1 MLSEIVTADFTS
13 LLVVSAL
20 VGVVI
25 GLTGMGGGALMTP
38 ALIFLGIPPT
48 TAVANDLVAAVA
60 NKSVGAFVHWRRG
73 SPNLQMAKWLI
84 IGSVPFALAGA
95 FIIDAVGGDVEQQ
108 SFVKVAIGVALLL
121 ASATYVLRI
130 LLHLLRRTGTGAHD
144 PTVRPLPTFLVGA
157 VGGLLVGI
165 TSVGSGSLIMV
176 ALLLLY
182 PTLRAS
188 RLVGTD
194 LVQAIP
200 LVFAAALGHVIVS
213 GVDWGILVPLVI
225 GGMPGTY
232 IGARL
237 ANWVPQSII
246 RRGIAIVLTLTGL
259 TLLGVPPTVVGIIA
273 ACMLILGPVV
283 WGFVRRAFGRVAF
296 DAVTLSG
303 RRLTVDTGPR
313 LAAVT
318 SPDHEAARRFADA
331 AGDELLRVRAEA
343 ASDPS
348 AAALKDRGD
357 AAGQAALAKLLS
369 EHYPHDAVLSEE
381 ARDNTER
388 LQAQRVWIID
398 PLDGTREFSEIPRD
412 DWAVHVALWE
422 RGHLCAGAVA
432 LPARRRTFSTD
443 QDPAPLPERPTR
455 TPLRLAVSRSR
466 PPAFVSQLADQLGAE
481 LIPMGSAGVKA
492 MSVIAGSTDAYVHA
506 GGQFEWDSAA
516 PVAVA
521 RAHGLHCSR
530 IDGSALKYNRADPWL
545 PDLVICRPELAT
557 EILDAIAACLRR
569 SS

>member
-1 MLSEIVTADFTS
+1 MLGESLTGDFTS

-73 SPNLQMAKWLI
+73 SPNLQLAKWLI
-84 IGSVPFALAGA
+84 IGSVPFALGGA
-95 FIIDAVGGDVEQQ
+95 FITDAVGGQIEEQN
-108 SFVKVAIGVALLL
+108 FVRVAIGVALVL

-130 LLHLLRRTGTGAHD
+130 LLHLLRRTGTASQD
-144 PTVRPLPTFLVGA
+144 PPVRPIPTLIIGA
-157 VGGLLVGI
+157 IGGLLVGI

-200 LVFAAALGHVIVS
+200 LVLAAALGHVIVN
-213 GVDWGILVPLVI
+213 GVDWAILAPLI
-225 GGMPGTY
+225 LGGMPGTY
-232 IGARL
+232 AGARL
-237 ANWVPQSII
+237 AHKVPQSVI
-246 RRGIAIVLTLTGL
+246 RRGIAIVLSLTGL
-259 TLLGVPPTVVGIIA
+259 TLLGVPPTIVAIIGA
-273 ACMLILGPVV
+273 TLLILGPVA
-283 WGFVRRAFGRVAF
+283 WGFVRRAFGRASF
-296 DAVTLSG
+296 DSITLSG
-303 RRLTVDTGPR
+303 RREQMGNSPR
-313 LAAVT
+313 LAPMS
-318 SPDHEAARRFADA
+318 SPDHESARVF
-331 AGDELLRVRAEA
+331 AEA
-343 ASDPS
+343 AGQELLAVRSDAPPELP
-348 AAALKDRGD
+348 AAMLKDRGD
-357 AAGQAALAKLLS
+357 AAGQAVLATLLR
-369 EHYPHDAVLSEE
+369 ERYPGDAVLSEE
-381 ARDNTER
+381 GKDDASR
-388 LQAQRVWIID
+388 LEANRVWIVD

-422 RGHLCAGAVA
+422 RGSLSAGAVA
-432 LPARRRTFSTD
+432 LPAREQTFSTGD
-443 QDPAPLPERPTR
+443 AHAAVPARPMDA
-455 TPLRLAVSRSR
+455 PLRLAVSRSR
-466 PPAFVSQLADQLGAE
+466 PPAFVSKLAEHLGAD

-492 MSVIAGSTDAYVHA
+492 MSVVDGSTDAYIHA

-521 RAHGLHCSR
+521 LSHGLHCSR
-530 IDGSALKYNRADPWL
+530 IDGSPLEYNRSDPTL
-545 PDLVICRPELAT
+545 PDLLICRSELADQLLQALADV
-557 EILDAIAACLRR
+557 ERAK
-569 SS
+569 